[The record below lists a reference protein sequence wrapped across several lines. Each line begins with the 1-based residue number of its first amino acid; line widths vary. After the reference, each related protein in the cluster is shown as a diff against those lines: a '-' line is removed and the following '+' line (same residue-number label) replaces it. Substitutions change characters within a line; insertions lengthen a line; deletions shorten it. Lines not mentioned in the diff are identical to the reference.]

1 MDAKANVLLPWD
13 EIDNGIENPSDI
25 QDLCSRWIVPP
36 FSVLDS
42 RQAYWQKRKRLWLA
56 LGIESELGRGE
67 TLTYGISPDGTDTKN
82 GTKGWTEKGKQKV
95 KKLDPSPGG
104 SPRPACDYS
113 KRERGDGAGKPL
125 ARTFGQDLMRGENDK
140 FAKGQ
145 PVINSLFKR
154 DDEAGGVESHTGTSI
169 FDPCLTEILLQWFC
183 PPGGHVLDPFC
194 GGSVRG
200 IVAAVT
206 GRQYTGIDLS
216 ARQIKANKQQA
227 LKICP
232 KNRPKWVVG
241 DAADVK
247 TLCQGKQFDFVM
259 TCPPYGDLEKYSNDP
274 RDLSN
279 MTWTEFLDKYR
290 SIIRNALSLLKEN
303 RFAAFVVGN
312 FRSKKRGVMRDL
324 VGHTVAAFE
333 GCGCWLFNEAVF
345 INAIGSL
352 PVRVG
357 KQMVA
362 SRKLGKGH
370 QNVLFFV
377 KGDFRKA
384 VEAIGNDWPINGWP
398 YTIKG

>member
-1 MDAKANVLLPWD
+1 MEQNTLIAWD
-13 EIDNGIENPSDI
+13 EIETGVENPHDI
-25 QDLCSRWIVPP
+25 ETLCARWIVPP

-42 RQAYWQKRKRLWLA
+42 RQSYWQKRKRLWLK

-82 GTKGWTEKGKQKV
+82 GTKGWTDKGKQKV
-95 KKLDPSPGG
+95 KRLDPSPGG
-104 SPRPACDYS
+104 SPRPAADYS

-125 ARTFGQDLMRGENDK
+125 ARCFGEDLMRGENAK
-140 FAKGQ
+140 FGKSQ

-154 DDEAGGVESHTGTSI
+154 DDEAGGVESKSGTSI
-169 FDPCLTEILLQWFC
+169 FDPVLCEITYQWFC

-200 IVAAVT
+200 VVASIT
-206 GRQYTGIDLS
+206 GRQYVGIDLS
-216 ARQIKANKQQA
+216 KHQLVANRKQAQRICKNIKPAWIA
-227 LKICP
+227 
-232 KNRPKWVVG
+232 G

-247 TLCQGKQFDFVM
+247 QICKGKQFDFILS
-259 TCPPYGDLEKYSNDP
+259 CPPYGDLERYSDDP
-274 RDLSN
+274 RDLST
-279 MTWTEFLDKYR
+279 MSWTEFLDKYR
-290 SIIRNALSLLKEN
+290 SIIRDSVSLLKPN

-324 VGHTVAAFE
+324 VGHTVSAFE
-333 GCGCWLFNEAVF
+333 GCGAWFYNDAIFV
-345 INAIGSL
+345 NAIGSL

-357 KQMVA
+357 KQMIA

-370 QNVLFFV
+370 QNVLVFV

-398 YTIKG
+398 YTIKS